1 MTDPSNGAR
10 GVATREGKELNEPRQ
25 DQTEP
30 SKREGTND
38 AIACPVC
45 GAATV
50 QEKCKVICKSDL
62 CRGRVIYNCAEF

>member
-1 MTDPSNGAR
+1 MA
-10 GVATREGKELNEPRQ
+10 GVIGVSELSEKGQ
-25 DQTEP
+25 DQVETT
-30 SKREGTND
+30 KFGDAND